1 MATMLLLMLAIP
13 AMAQHGSQ
21 DDTVTKTF
29 KLTLNGD
36 VPSEQSFSVNYNL
49 DDDPF
54 GEGFF
59 AFCGPPGPSGD
70 PNIEPCEGDGTVYS
84 RSVELERGT
93 TIVFNYLYSP
103 GGDEPD
109 QPFKVGTETLDV
121 DRTNTAEYTFGTGM
135 GDDKKDD
142 DMVPGAGDDKQVSDN
157 QQTGGKGIVTK
168 TFKLTLNGP
177 VPDDRAFGV
186 AFGTLGRLQRD
197 ELTEVIFCGQPEA
210 QISGRNGDVSDED
223 CVGGG
228 ETYTYGVNFPKG
240 TSLYF
245 TFITAVEGGEELT
258 AEHFFGNITLAG
270 PGEADVLNADTV
282 NTAWYTFGK
291 DTGAGD
297 DQQGEMPQ
305 ELPDTG
311 AGGLATGATILTVN
325 AAVGLAMLA
334 GAGYAVARRR

>member
-1 MATMLLLMLAIP
+1 MATMLLIMLAIP

-29 KLTLNGD
+29 KLNLTGD
-36 VPSEQSFSVNYNL
+36 VPEGQGFGVGYNL

-59 AFCGPPGPSGD
+59 AFCGPPGLSKE
-70 PNIEPCEGDGTVYS
+70 PNIEPCKGDGTVYS

-121 DRTNTAEYTFGTGM
+121 DRTNTAEYTFG
-135 GDDKKDD
+135 
-142 DMVPGAGDDKQVSDN
+142 
-157 QQTGGKGIVTK
+157 
-168 TFKLTLNGP
+168 
-177 VPDDRAFGV
+177 
-186 AFGTLGRLQRD
+186 
-197 ELTEVIFCGQPEA
+197 
-210 QISGRNGDVSDED
+210 
-223 CVGGG
+223 
-228 ETYTYGVNFPKG
+228 
-240 TSLYF
+240 
-245 TFITAVEGGEELT
+245 
-258 AEHFFGNITLAG
+258 
-270 PGEADVLNADTV
+270 
-282 NTAWYTFGK
+282 K
-291 DTGAGD
+291 DTGAGN

-311 AGGLATGATILTVN
+311 AGGLATGATILTGN

-334 GAGYAVARRR
+334 GASSAVARRR